1 MIGYHA
7 SHEQYKPSELLE
19 YVALAEQAGFQGVMS
34 SDHTAPWS
42 VTQGESG
49 YCWSWLGA
57 ALAKTNLPF
66 GSLSIPID
74 FRYHPLI
81 VAQAAATLSEM
92 FPHRFPWIAVGSGEA
107 LNEVMVGKGWPE
119 KQERNQRLFEAVEI
133 MRKLWRGETVT
144 KSEGIIKAEQAKLWT
159 LPSKIPKIIGA
170 ALTPETAHRMGGF
183 TDGLITVR
191 MPDNDLKDMI
201 SAFHDGGG
209 RGKRLVL
216 QMQIVW
222 AEDYNKALS
231 IAFDQWKCVTISPQ
245 DKSMLRT
252 TADFDEKTKSVTPAD
267 VEKTMLISAKAD
279 DFIENIARYQSMGF
293 DEIYIHNACRNQ
305 KDFID
310 FFGKNVLPYV
320 HRGKQAEE

>member
-19 YVALAEQAGFQGVMS
+19 YVTLAEKAGFSAVMS

-42 VTQGESG
+42 VRQGESG
-49 YCWSWLGA
+49 HCWSWLGT
-57 ALAKTNLPF
+57 ALAKSNLPF

-92 FPHRFPWIAVGSGEA
+92 FPNRFPWIAVGSGEA
-107 LNEVMVGKGWPE
+107 LNEIMVGKGWPE
-119 KQERNQRLFEAVEI
+119 KQERNQRLFEAVNM
-133 MRKLWRGETVT
+133 MRRLWHGETVT
-144 KSEGIIKAEQAKLWT
+144 KQEGIIKAEQAKIWT
-159 LPSKIPKIIGA
+159 LPAQNPKIIGA
-170 ALTPETAHRMGGF
+170 ALTKETAHWMGGF
-183 TDGLITVR
+183 ADGLITVR

-209 RGKRLVL
+209 KGKRLIL
-216 QMQIVW
+216 QLQIAW
-222 AEDYNKALS
+222 AKNYDEALWM
-231 IAFDQWKCVTISPQ
+231 AFDQWKCVTISPK

-252 TADFDEKTKSVTPAD
+252 TADFDEKTKDVKPAD
-267 VEKTMLISAKAD
+267 IEKTMLISTEAS
-279 DFIENIARYQSMGF
+279 DFIENIKMYESMGF

-305 KDFID
+305 KEFID
-310 FFGKNVLPYV
+310 FFGKDVLPHV
-320 HRGKQAEE
+320 QCGEQAEE